1 VSDEAAFLRAILE
14 NPADDAPRLVYADWL
29 QERGDDGSAAKA
41 RFLRVTS
48 YHAAAVRAGNPVHE
62 RYYRWL
68 KLEARKLDADWL
80 RAVSTVPV
88 ENCTLLAFECPKWWD
103 TLATTAD
110 PTVRSCDTCQKTVHY
125 CATLDEAKLHAW
137 DGHCVAIQL
146 GLTRKPGDLEHE
158 LASKAIAVGRID
170 ASRFTGPA
178 KGEGPPG
185 GKVE

>member
-1 VSDEAAFLRAILE
+1 VSDEAAFLRALLD

-29 QERGDDGSAAKA
+29 QQRGDDASAIKA

-68 KLEARKLDADWL
+68 KLEARKLEADWL

-88 ENCTLLAFECPKWWD
+88 ENCVVFTFDCPKWWD

-110 PTVRSCDTCQKTVHY
+110 PAVRACDTCQKTVHY
-125 CATLDEAKLHAW
+125 CATVSEALGHASS
-137 DGHCVAIQL
+137 GRCVAVQL
-146 GLTRKPGDLEHE
+146 GLARKPGDLESD
-158 LASKAIAVGRID
+158 AAVGSIGA
-170 ASRFTGPA
+170 ASPVTGP
-178 KGEGPPG
+178 
-185 GKVE
+185 